1 MTNTNKLN
9 IEGHWAVISY
19 DPDIDMFRGEF
30 VGLNGSADFYATTVS
45 KMKAEGARSLR
56 EFLAVCE
63 ERGIDPEK
71 KFSGTF
77 NVRVGKKK
85 HEALAITAAARGIS
99 MNTLI
104 DQAIEHELA
113 TC

>member
-1 MTNTNKLN
+1 MSNVNKLK
-9 IEGHWAVISY
+9 IGGHWAVISY

-30 VGLNGSADFYATTVS
+30 IGLNGGADFYATTVPAL
-45 KMKAEGARSLR
+45 KDEGARSLR
-56 EFLAVCE
+56 EFLAICE
-63 ERGIDPEK
+63 ERGIEPEK

-85 HEALAITAAARGIS
+85 HEALAITAAARGVS